1 MGVVY
6 DGVPSKHVPGFLG
19 EGIEGRDA
27 ADGSTTNDLCDF
39 MVPIWCVYSW
49 PLSWTLN
56 FKLDFILAPSC
67 KSGNTPIVKE
77 KERSGTSSY
86 ASKENPNQESED
98 PTV

>member
-1 MGVVY
+1 MCVLLAIV
-6 DGVPSKHVPGFLG
+6 L
-19 EGIEGRDA
+19 
-27 ADGSTTNDLCDF
+27 DF
-39 MVPIWCVYSW
+39 EV
-49 PLSWTLN
+49 
-56 FKLDFILAPSC
+56 DFILAPFS